1 MLQRKL
7 LLLAI
12 MLLVA
17 AAPWIGGINTYWVHI
32 LNLTWIAA
40 IAALGLNIA
49 TGMTGQIVLGQA
61 ALMGVGAYATG
72 LAMLRWSMPWW
83 LALPGAMVLAAVVG
97 VLLGLLAMR
106 IKGHYLAIVTLA
118 LNEIFRQVV
127 LNEDQVTGGPM
138 GLRDVPA
145 PSLPMFGG
153 DLDMQLYLPL
163 LAVMAIVYAVIL
175 RLYGR
180 RLGRQLRAVRDDE
193 LAAESMGVNSRL
205 TKIRAFV
212 LCSVFGALAGGLY
225 VLANGF
231 VSPNNFLIAESI
243 KLMLMTVIGGLG
255 SIGGTLLGAA
265 VVTILPEALRD
276 LQLYY
281 MAAFGIG
288 VVIVLLVAP
297 RGLGV
302 VGDWLL
308 APWLPRAEHGRQPV
322 GVLALRKEDTSETDA
337 GAPRQRSLPPPAGA
351 PVLMKVR
358 GVSKHFGGVYALDDV
373 GFDVRQGE
381 ILGVIGPN
389 GSGKSTFINS
399 CSGIVTADAGSI
411 ELEGHD
417 ITRMA
422 AWDIHGRGVS
432 RIFQNVRLWESMTVL
447 ENVMLAWREGAVK
460 PPAAGT
466 RQHAR
471 PADREAEAREAARE
485 ALDAMGIGFLC
496 SRRAGD
502 LSFGQSRLVELA
514 RAMVTRP
521 RLLLLDE
528 PAAGLRGGL
537 IMELAGTLQKLRDR
551 GTTVLVIE
559 HRIKLVMAM
568 CDRVVVL
575 NLGKKIAE
583 GTPEEIQAD
592 PEVIEAYLGERAGY
606 DSALAPTKPA
616 APTAPPIHQRPE
628 DSARAV
634 ALPFEPVP

>member
-1 MLQRKL
+1 MLTRKF
-7 LLLAI
+7 
-12 MLLVA
+12 LLVA
-17 AAPWIGGINTYWVHI
+17 ILLAVAVLPWAGAVNTYWVHI

-83 LALPGAMVLAAVVG
+83 LALPGAMLLAALVG
-97 VLLGLLAMR
+97 VALGLLAMR

-127 LNEDQVTGGPM
+127 LNEDKVTGGPM

-145 PSLPMFGG
+145 PSLPLFGAE
-153 DLDMQLYLPL
+153 LDQQLYLPL
-163 LAVMAIVYAVIL
+163 LLAMLVVYGIAVH
-175 RLYGR
+175 LYGH
-180 RLGRQLRAVRDDE
+180 RLGRQMRAVRDDE
-193 LAAESMGVNSRL
+193 LAAESMGVDSRW

-225 VLANGF
+225 VMVNGF

-243 KLMLMTVIGGLG
+243 KLLLMAVIGGLG
-255 SIGGTLLGAA
+255 SIGGTVFGAA
-265 VVTILPEALRD
+265 LVTILPEALRE
-276 LQLYY
+276 LQIYY

-302 VGDWLL
+302 LGDWLL
-308 APWLPRAEHGRQPV
+308 APWLPRAAHGRQPG
-322 GVLALRKEDTSETDA
+322 GVLALPKVFDADVRDTTVDRA
-337 GAPRQRSLPPPAGA
+337 AAPSADA
-351 PVLMKVR
+351 PVLLKVR
-358 GVSKHFGGVYALDDV
+358 GIAKHFGGVYALDKID
-373 GFDVRQGE
+373 FDVRQGE

-389 GSGKSTFINS
+389 GSGKSTFINT
-399 CSGIVTADAGSI
+399 CSGIVRADDGSI
-411 ELEGHD
+411 ELEGEN

-422 AWDIHGRGVS
+422 PWDIHRRGVA
-432 RIFQNVRLWESMTVL
+432 RIFQNVRLWDSMTVL
-447 ENVMLAWREGAVK
+447 ENVMLAWRPHALGDGEAGARD
-460 PPAAGT
+460 AA
-466 RQHAR
+466 Q
-471 PADREAEAREAARE
+471 AALE
-485 ALDAMGIGFLC
+485 SMGVAFLA

-537 IMELAGTLQKLRDR
+537 IMELADILQKLRAQ
-551 GTTVLVIE
+551 GTTVLVVE

-583 GTPEEIQAD
+583 GTPAEIQAD
-592 PEVIEAYLGERAGY
+592 PQVIEAYLGERAGY
-606 DSALAPTKPA
+606 DSSPPA
-616 APTAPPIHQRPE
+616 
-628 DSARAV
+628 SATTPV
-634 ALPFEPVP
+634 AQAHLHAA

>member
-12 MLLVA
+12 IALIA
-17 AAPWIGGINTYWVHI
+17 ASPWIGSVNTYWVHI

-83 LALPGAMVLAAVVG
+83 LALPGAMVLAAIVG

-127 LNEDQVTGGPM
+127 LNEDKVTGGPM
-138 GLRDVPA
+138 GLRDVPS
-145 PSLPMFGG
+145 PSLPMFGS

-163 LAVMAIVYAVIL
+163 LLVTVIVYAIAL
-175 RLYGR
+175 RFYGR
-180 RLGRQLRAVRDDE
+180 RLGRQMRAVRDDE

-205 TKIRAFV
+205 TKVRSFV

-231 VSPNNFLIAESI
+231 ISPNNFLIAESI
-243 KLMLMTVIGGLG
+243 KLVLMTVIGGLG

-265 VVTILPEALRD
+265 VITILPEALRD
-276 LQLYY
+276 LQVYY

-297 RGLGV
+297 RGLGI

-308 APWLPRAEHGRQPV
+308 APWLPRAEHGHQPV
-322 GVLALRKEDTSETDA
+322 GVLALRKDQTEADA
-337 GAPRQRSLPPPAGA
+337 GRGDAVRQRPPPPPASA
-351 PVLMKVR
+351 PLLMKVR
-358 GVSKHFGGVYALDDV
+358 GASKHFGGVYALDDV

-389 GSGKSTFINS
+389 GSGKSTFINT

-411 ELEGHD
+411 EFEGED

-422 AWDIHGRGVS
+422 PWDIHGRGVS

-447 ENVMLAWREGAVK
+447 ENVMLAWRADAVK
-460 PPAAGT
+460 AGQGAAV
-466 RQHAR
+466 
-471 PADREAEAREAARE
+471 ADSEAAARGAAQE
-485 ALDAMGIGFLC
+485 ALDGMGIGFLA

-537 IMELAGTLQKLRDR
+537 IMELADTLQKLRDR
-551 GTTVLVIE
+551 GTTVLVVE

-606 DSALAPTKPA
+606 DSATIGAPQ
-616 APTAPPIHQRPE
+616 PPVRHVHPR
-628 DSARAV
+628 
-634 ALPFEPVP
+634 LEPVA

>member
-1 MLQRKL
+1 MLPRKL

-12 MLLVA
+12 LLA
-17 AAPWIGGINTYWVHI
+17 TASLPWAGALNSYWVHI

-72 LAMLRWSMPWW
+72 LAMLRWTMPWW
-83 LALPGAMVLAAVVG
+83 LALPGAMLLAAVVG
-97 VLLGLLAMR
+97 ALLGLLAMR

-127 LNEDQVTGGPM
+127 LNEEKVTGGPM

-145 PSLPMFGG
+145 PTVPGFGG
-153 DLDMQLYLPL
+153 DVDQQLYVPL
-163 LAVMAIVYAVIL
+163 FLVMVVVYAIAL

-180 RLGRQLRAVRDDE
+180 RLGRQMRAVRDDE

-225 VLANGF
+225 VLVNGF
-231 VSPNNFLIAESI
+231 ISPNNFLIAESI
-243 KLMLMTVIGGLG
+243 KLVLMTVIGGLG
-255 SIGGTLLGAA
+255 SIGGTVLGAA
-265 VVTILPEALRD
+265 LVTILPEALRD
-276 LQLYY
+276 LQVYY
-281 MAAFGIG
+281 MAAFGLG
-288 VVIVLLVAP
+288 VVAVLLVAP

-302 VGDWLL
+302 LGDCLL
-308 APWLPRAEHGRQPV
+308 APWLPRAEHGRQPG
-322 GVLALRKEDTSETDA
+322 GVLALPKTIEPE
-337 GAPRQRSLPPPAGA
+337 GMAPGERLAVPPADA

-358 GVSKHFGGVYALDDV
+358 GVAKHFGGVYALDRV
-373 GFDVRQGE
+373 SFDVREGE

-389 GSGKSTFINS
+389 GSGKSTFINT
-399 CSGIVTADAGSI
+399 CSGIVRADEGSI
-411 ELEGHD
+411 ELQGED

-422 AWDIHGRGVS
+422 PWDIHGRGVA

-447 ENVMLAWREGAVK
+447 ENVMLAW
-460 PPAAGT
+460 PA
-466 RQHAR
+466 
-471 PADREAEAREAARE
+471 PASGDSEDAARAAATD
-485 ALDAMGIGFLC
+485 ALEAMGIGFLA

-537 IMELAGTLQKLRDR
+537 VMELADILQKLRAQ
-551 GTTVLVIE
+551 GTTVLVVE

-575 NLGKKIAE
+575 NLGEKIAE
-583 GTPEEIQAD
+583 GTPAQIQAD
-592 PEVIEAYLGERAGY
+592 PQVIEAYLGERAGY
-606 DSALAPTKPA
+606 DAES
-616 APTAPPIHQRPE
+616 TA
-628 DSARAV
+628 
-634 ALPFEPVP
+634 EPVAPQLARCA

>member
-1 MLQRKL
+1 MLSRKL
-7 LLLAI
+7 LLLGI
-12 MLLVA
+12 LLFVA
-17 AAPWIGGINTYWVHI
+17 ALPWAAGLNSYWVHI

-40 IAALGLNIA
+40 IAALGLNLA

-72 LAMLRWSMPWW
+72 LAMLRWTMPWW
-83 LALPGAMVLAAVVG
+83 LALPGAMLLAALVG
-97 VLLGLLAMR
+97 AALGLLAMR
-106 IKGHYLAIVTLA
+106 VKGHYLAIVTLA

-127 LNEDQVTGGPM
+127 LNEDKVTGGPM

-145 PSLPMFGG
+145 PSLPFFAG
-153 DLDMQLYLPL
+153 DLDQQLYLPL
-163 LAVMAIVYAVIL
+163 LLAMVIVYAIAL

-180 RLGRQLRAVRDDE
+180 RLGRQMRAVRDDE
-193 LAAESMGVNSRL
+193 LAAESMGVNSRH

-225 VLANGF
+225 VLVNGF
-231 VSPNNFLIAESI
+231 ISPNNFLIAESI
-243 KLMLMTVIGGLG
+243 KLVLMTVIGGLG
-255 SIGGTLLGAA
+255 SIGGTVFGAA
-265 VVTILPEALRD
+265 LVTILPEALRD
-276 LQLYY
+276 LQVYY

-288 VVIVLLVAP
+288 VVVVLLVAP

-302 VGDWLL
+302 FGDWLL
-308 APWLPRAEHGRQPV
+308 APWLPRAEHGRQPS
-322 GVLALRKEDTSETDA
+322 GVLALPKELESEGGT
-337 GAPRQRSLPPPAGA
+337 APVARPAAPTADA

-358 GVSKHFGGVYALDDV
+358 GVAKHFGGVYALDRV
-373 GFDVRQGE
+373 SFDVRQGE

-389 GSGKSTFINS
+389 GSGKSTFINT
-399 CSGIVTADAGSI
+399 CSGIVRADAGSI
-411 ELEGHD
+411 ELQGED

-422 AWDIHGRGVS
+422 PWDIHARGVA

-447 ENVMLAWREGAVK
+447 ENVMLAWRA
-460 PPAAGT
+460 PASG
-466 RQHAR
+466 
-471 PADREAEAREAARE
+471 DGEDAARAAAQD
-485 ALDAMGIGFLC
+485 ALDAMGIGFLS

-537 IMELAGTLQKLRDR
+537 VMELADILQKLRAQ
-551 GTTVLVIE
+551 GTTVLVVE

-575 NLGKKIAE
+575 NLGEKIAE
-583 GTPEEIQAD
+583 GTPAEIQSD
-592 PEVIEAYLGERAGY
+592 PQVIEAYLGERAGY
-606 DSALAPTKPA
+606 DAASPPA
-616 APTAPPIHQRPE
+616 AGPVQRP
-628 DSARAV
+628 
-634 ALPFEPVP
+634 LPQMT